1 MKRTERHH
9 LKKNDLGALTRQVTD
24 TLEGHRSEATW
35 IVGALLVVGVAAFG
49 YWAWHQRV
57 ESRVHALLAD
67 ALVVQ
72 EARIG
77 PPAAATGGTGL
88 TFPTERERAQAV
100 VTKFKAAV
108 DAYPSTDAGLFARY
122 QEASTQMV
130 LGNAAEAAK
139 AYQQVIDQGGDKLY
153 GQMARLGLAEAHARS
168 GQYEQA
174 ITAYKEL
181 VQRKDGQL
189 PIDGILI
196 QLGRVYR
203 DAGRASEAQ
212 QTFDRVVAE
221 FPDSPFNADSKRELD
236 ALKKTSPSA

>member
-1 MKRTERHH
+1 MKRTERRH
-9 LKKNDLGALTRQVTD
+9 LKQNELQSLTRRLQETV
-24 TLEGHRSEATW
+24 EEYKNEATW
-35 IVGALLVVGVAAFG
+35 VLTALVVIGVAAFG
-49 YWAWHQRV
+49 FWAWRERV

-88 TFPTERERAQAV
+88 TFPTEKERAQAV
-100 VTKFKAAV
+100 VTKFKAAA

-122 QEASTQMV
+122 QEASTQMT

-196 QLGRVYR
+196 QLGRAQR
-203 DAGRASEAQ
+203 DAGRASDAQ
-212 QTFDRVVAE
+212 QTFNRIVEE
-221 FPDSPFNADSKRELD
+221 FPDSPFNADAKRELD
-236 ALKKTSPSA
+236 TLKKG

>member
-9 LKKNDLGALTRQVTD
+9 LKQNELQSFTRQVQD
-24 TLEGHRSEATW
+24 SIEQYRNEATW
-35 IVGALLVVGVAAFG
+35 IVVALAVIAVAGFG
-49 YWAWHQRV
+49 YWTWNQRT

-77 PPAAATGGTGL
+77 PPAAATGGGGGL

-100 VTKFKAAV
+100 IAKFKAAA

-122 QEASTQMV
+122 QEASTQMS
-130 LGNAAEAAK
+130 LGNTADAAK

-153 GQMARLGLAEAHARS
+153 GQMARLGLAESHALS

-181 VQRKDGQL
+181 AQRKDGQL
-189 PIDGILI
+189 PVDGILM

-203 DAGRASEAQ
+203 DAGRASDAQ
-212 QTFDRVVAE
+212 QTFNRVVEE
-221 FPDSPFNADSKRELD
+221 FPDSPFNADAKRELD
-236 ALKKTSPSA
+236 ALKKT

>member
-1 MKRTERHH
+1 MKRTERRH
-9 LKKNDLGALTRQVTD
+9 LKQNELQTLTRQVQD
-24 TLEGHRSEATW
+24 TIDEHRGEATW
-35 IVGALLVVGVAAFG
+35 IVAALVVIGVAAFG

-88 TFPTERERAQAV
+88 TFPTERERAQAAV
-100 VTKFKAAV
+100 AKFKAAA

-122 QEASTQMV
+122 QEASTQMS
-130 LGNAAEAAK
+130 LGNTTDAAK

-153 GQMARLGLAEAHARS
+153 GQMSRLGLAEAHARS

-196 QLGRVYR
+196 QLGRAYR
-203 DAGRASEAQ
+203 DAGRASDAQ
-212 QTFDRVVAE
+212 QTFNRVVEE
-221 FPDSPFNADSKRELD
+221 FPDSPFNADAKRELD
-236 ALKKTSPSA
+236 ALKKG

>member
-1 MKRTERHH
+1 MKRTERRH
-9 LKKNDLGALTRQVTD
+9 LKQNELRSLTRQVQT
-24 TLEGHRSEATW
+24 TLEEHRNEATW
-35 IVGALLVVGVAAFG
+35 IVSALVAIGVAAFG
-49 YWAWHQRV
+49 FWAWREHV

-77 PPAAATGGTGL
+77 PPAAATGGSGL
-88 TFPTERERAQAV
+88 TFPTEKERAQAV
-100 VTKFKAAV
+100 VTKFKAAA

-122 QEASTQMV
+122 QEASTQMT
-130 LGNAAEAAK
+130 LGNTAEAAK

-153 GQMARLGLAEAHARS
+153 GQMARLGLAEAHARG

-181 VQRKDGQL
+181 VQRKNGQL

-196 QLGRVYR
+196 QLGRAQR
-203 DAGRASEAQ
+203 DAGRASDAQ
-212 QTFDRVVAE
+212 QTFNRIVEE
-221 FPDSPFNADSKRELD
+221 FPDSPFNADAKRELD
-236 ALKKTSPSA
+236 TLKKT

>member
-1 MKRTERHH
+1 MKRTERRH
-9 LKKNDLGALTRQVTD
+9 LKQNDLGALTRQVSD
-24 TLEGHRSEATW
+24 TLEEHRSEATW
-35 IVGALLVVGVAAFG
+35 IVTALVVIGVVGFG
-49 YWAWHQRV
+49 WWAWRERT

-77 PPAAATGGTGL
+77 PPAAATGATGL

-100 VTKFKAAV
+100 VTKFKAAA
-108 DAYPSTDAGLFARY
+108 DAYPNTDTGLFARY
-122 QEASTQMV
+122 QEASTQMS
-130 LGNAAEAAK
+130 LGNTAEAAK

-181 VQRKDGQL
+181 VQRKEGQL

-203 DAGRASEAQ
+203 DAGRANEAQ
-212 QTFDRVVAE
+212 QTFNRIVDE
-221 FPDSPFNADSKRELD
+221 FPDSPFNADAKRELD
-236 ALKKTSPSA
+236 ALKKTPSA

>member
-1 MKRTERHH
+1 MKRTERRH
-9 LKKNDLGALTRQVTD
+9 LKQNELQSLTRRVQD
-24 TLEGHRSEATW
+24 QIEEHKNEATW
-35 IVGALLVVGVAAFG
+35 VVTALVVIGVAAFG
-49 YWAWHQRV
+49 FWAWRERV

-77 PPAAATGGTGL
+77 PPAAATGGSGL
-88 TFPTERERAQAV
+88 TFPTEKERAQAV
-100 VTKFKAAV
+100 VTKFKAAA

-122 QEASTQMV
+122 QEASTQMT
-130 LGNAAEAAK
+130 LGNTADAAK
-139 AYQQVIDQGGDKLY
+139 AYQQVIDRGGDKLY

-181 VQRKDGQL
+181 AQRKDGQL

-196 QLGRVYR
+196 QLGRAQR
-203 DAGRASEAQ
+203 DAGRASDAQ
-212 QTFDRVVAE
+212 QTFNRIVDE
-221 FPDSPFNADSKRELD
+221 FPDSPFNADAKRELD
-236 ALKKTSPSA
+236 ALKKT

>member
-1 MKRTERHH
+1 MKRTERRH
-9 LKKNDLGALTRQVTD
+9 LKQNELQSLTRQVQD
-24 TLEGHRSEATW
+24 ALEEHKNEATW
-35 IVGALLVVGVAAFG
+35 VVTALVVIGVAAFG
-49 YWAWHQRV
+49 FWVWRERV

-77 PPAAATGGTGL
+77 PPAAATGGSGL
-88 TFPTERERAQAV
+88 TFPTEKERAQAV
-100 VTKFKAAV
+100 VTRFKAAA

-122 QEASTQMV
+122 QEASTQMT
-130 LGNAAEAAK
+130 LGNSAEAAK

-196 QLGRVYR
+196 QLGRAQR
-203 DAGRASEAQ
+203 DAGRANDAQ
-212 QTFDRVVAE
+212 QTFNRIVDE
-221 FPDSPFNADSKRELD
+221 FPDSPFNADAKRELD
-236 ALKKTSPSA
+236 ALKKT

>member
-1 MKRTERHH
+1 MKRAERRH
-9 LKKNDLGALTRQVTD
+9 LKQNELQSFTRQVQD
-24 TLEGHRSEATW
+24 SLEQYRNEATW
-35 IVGALLVVGVAAFG
+35 IVVALAVVGVAGFG
-49 YWAWHQRV
+49 FWAWNQRM

-77 PPAAATGGTGL
+77 PPAAATGGGGGL

-100 VTKFKAAV
+100 IAKFKTAA

-122 QEASTQMV
+122 QEASTQMS
-130 LGNAAEAAK
+130 LGNTADAAK

-153 GQMARLGLAEAHARS
+153 GQMGRLGLAEAHALS

-181 VQRKDGQL
+181 AQRKDGQL
-189 PIDGILI
+189 PVDGILM

-203 DAGRASEAQ
+203 DAGRANDAQ
-212 QTFDRVVAE
+212 QTFNRVVEE
-221 FPDSPFNADSKRELD
+221 FPDSPFNADAKRELD
-236 ALKKTSPSA
+236 ALKKT

>member
-88 TFPTERERAQAV
+88 TSPPEREPAQAV
-100 VTKFKAAV
+100 VTSSR
-108 DAYPSTDAGLFARY
+108 PPPTRIPPPTPG
-122 QEASTQMV
+122 
-130 LGNAAEAAK
+130 
-139 AYQQVIDQGGDKLY
+139 
-153 GQMARLGLAEAHARS
+153 
-168 GQYEQA
+168 
-174 ITAYKEL
+174 
-181 VQRKDGQL
+181 
-189 PIDGILI
+189 
-196 QLGRVYR
+196 
-203 DAGRASEAQ
+203 
-212 QTFDRVVAE
+212 
-221 FPDSPFNADSKRELD
+221 
-236 ALKKTSPSA
+236 

>member
-1 MKRTERHH
+1 MKRTERRH
-9 LKKNDLGALTRQVTD
+9 LKQNELQSLTRRVQETV
-24 TLEGHRSEATW
+24 EEYKSEATW
-35 IVGALLVVGVAAFG
+35 VITALVVIGVAAFG
-49 YWAWHQRV
+49 FWAWRERA

-77 PPAAATGGTGL
+77 PPAAATGGNGL
-88 TFPTERERAQAV
+88 TFPTEKERAQAV
-100 VTKFKAAV
+100 VTKFKAAA

-122 QEASTQMV
+122 QEASTQMT
-130 LGNAAEAAK
+130 LGNTAEAAK

-153 GQMARLGLAEAHARS
+153 GQMARLGLAEAHARG

-181 VQRKDGQL
+181 AQRKDGQL

-196 QLGRVYR
+196 QLGRAQR
-203 DAGRASEAQ
+203 DAGRASDAQ
-212 QTFDRVVAE
+212 QTFNRIVAE
-221 FPDSPFNADSKRELD
+221 FPESPFNADAKRELD
-236 ALKKTSPSA
+236 ALKKT